1 MNDSN
6 NLSKYLENTYED
18 SKTLHNFF
26 VSIIK
31 SENNLLDARTKNFIS
46 LKLIKEKDNDVLS
59 EINKDF
65 IENLIKI
72 EEKKKD
78 LIESLNQ
85 KIVPSS
91 LYILNEN
98 KKIKNDISTSSKH
111 KLTDHNIENL
121 KKDCLKYEK
130 ERLMNIKQSLL
141 HLVRDELEFHA
152 LEIDKLS
159 KLYSLINDKYPI
171 IKLPDFAKSYNLNVD
186 KNILRSAGYDKK
198 YVNKMNEKKMQN
210 TNIPINSNLNNDNNL
225 NENHK
230 IMNKSEI
237 SGSEI
242 STGKKRKNKLDFDED
257 EFYIS

>member
-6 NLSKYLENTYED
+6 NLSKYLENTYKN

-46 LKLIKEKDNDVLS
+46 LKLIKELDNNILS
-59 EINKDF
+59 EINEDF
-65 IENLIKI
+65 IGNLLKI

-78 LIESLNQ
+78 LIELLNQ

-111 KLTDHNIENL
+111 KQTEHNIESL

-141 HLVRDELEFHA
+141 HLVRDELEIHA

-186 KNILRSAGYDKK
+186 KNILRSAGYDQK
-198 YVNKMNEKKMQN
+198 YVKMNEKKMQNTN

-230 IMNKSEI
+230 IVNKSEI

-242 STGKKRKNKLDFDED
+242 STGKKRKNKIDFDDD
-257 EFYIS
+257 EFN